1 MAAAGEGGGVMDPM
15 TIAALMQGAGVLAGG
30 LKAPPAA
37 PANSMASQGIDN
49 SGWNV
54 NFGSGSISSAA
65 EKRTGSNSSEWLI
78 LAMVLVGGLVV
89 MKVLK

>member
-1 MAAAGEGGGVMDPM
+1 MDPM

-30 LKAPPAA
+30 LKAPAAA
-37 PANSMASQGIDN
+37 PAMSTASGVFDN

-54 NFGSGSISSAA
+54 NFGSGSITSQQD
-65 EKRTGSNSSEWLI
+65 KQTGSNSSEWLI

-89 MKVLK
+89 LKVFKK